1 LDRIAKLADAFWKR
15 KRNRLVSFSK
25 EKKNARKFGVRA
37 DWKDKDWLP
46 RFQLGFHLALANCVR
61 LPAANEGGL
70 DAERTGW
77 RDYF

>member
-1 LDRIAKLADAFWKR
+1 MPFGKEKETDWLA
-15 KRNRLVSFSK
+15 LVRR
-25 EKKNARKFGVRA
+25 KKNARKFDVRA

-70 DAERTGW
+70 GAERTGD
-77 RDYF
+77 R